1 MPLAEIT
8 NLRSAKRVYNYLA
21 ESKQPERT
29 AIFFGKRGLGKS
41 TALLSLKQ
49 EANAVYLYCLPT
61 YTDRSFIEDIL
72 EACGLSPEKRNKTA
86 LLKQVIDYF
95 GDTKRPLLLDDCDNI
110 TNGNLPEIARS
121 IHDRAHNIVILAGM
135 ERFAHKLSRWPQ
147 LVDRSHLLQFQSLS
161 LQDVKALAELTP
173 ITIESELVE
182 KIYKASEGKARLAIR
197 SIGYVNEFANLRE
210 LDHIGVSDWGNQS
223 LLPNPEGAKI
233 AA

>member
-1 MPLAEIT
+1 MQLAEIT

-21 ESKQPERT
+21 ETKQPERT

-41 TALLSLKQ
+41 TALLSLKE

-121 IHDRAHNIVILAGM
+121 IHDRAKNIVILAGM
-135 ERFAHKLSRWPQ
+135 ERFSHKLSRWPQ
-147 LVDRSHLLQFQSLS
+147 LIDRSHQLQFQSLS

-173 ITIESELVE
+173 ITIDSALIEQ
-182 KIYKASEGKARLAIR
+182 IYRTSEGKARLAVR
-197 SIGYVNEFANLRE
+197 AIGYVNEFATIRE

-223 LLPNPEGAKI
+223 LLPNPEGVKI